1 MKKNLLSIII
11 LALLIV
17 NIALT
22 AIMMF
27 SVTSAS
33 KKTISLVDDIA
44 SVLSI
49 EIGDQEAEVQATTV
63 PIENVITYDIADQ
76 MTVMLRKGTDEKTHY
91 AVLSVS
97 FLMDSKDKAYKK
109 FGAELDSKQ
118 TILKDAIIEVV
129 GSYTLEEAE
138 QNIPAIK
145 TAILTKIQSIFDS
158 KFIFDV
164 AFGDGIIFQ

>member
-1 MKKNLLSIII
+1 MKKNLLSVII

-91 AVLSVS
+91 AV
-97 FLMDSKDKAYKK
+97 Y
-109 FGAELDSKQ
+109 
-118 TILKDAIIEVV
+118 
-129 GSYTLEEAE
+129 
-138 QNIPAIK
+138 
-145 TAILTKIQSIFDS
+145 
-158 KFIFDV
+158 
-164 AFGDGIIFQ
+164 